1 MTDDLALNDLVL
13 ERVTSA
19 ELPERVKDLVLAAF
33 EGEDTLAA
41 ALACTRGPMRTGTTA
56 EKQGVPPEMFLRRIT
71 VRGFRGIGPET
82 ALELDPGPG
91 LTVVSGRNG
100 SGKSSFAEAAELV
113 LTGENRRWSGKEHN
127 KPLWREGWRN
137 LGTGGEV
144 TISAELVIAGD
155 TQPTTVRM
163 AWPEGRKLD
172 KPEWTVQRRGTPR
185 DTVDDALWPRE
196 FELYRPFLSYDELG
210 AVFTARPSEL
220 HDQLHRLLGLGAL
233 DEARERLRTTRL
245 EHEGRAKALK
255 ASTQDVLALL
265 AGVDDPRARR
275 AETLLGTSK
284 PDLDDVAVLALHDD
298 DTAETARHR
307 ALLRITVPRAVEV
320 HTAAEQV
327 RVALDHQSDVNGR
340 AIESAAADTVGSL
353 LDQALSL
360 HAEHGDR
367 PCPVCEE
374 GTLDTAWRDRA
385 RRRLDETRVLAKE
398 VRAARAAVESAV
410 HALTGLV
417 VAVPSE
423 LRDHVGDAG
432 VDGVITIWEEWAA
445 LRTSSDRAAAAAS
458 AMAVHARL
466 AAALTDIHDTA
477 RKALT
482 QLDEVWRPVANRLLA
497 WHEQAENIRRET
509 ARLADVRKAETW
521 LKSAADAIRDDRM
534 APIADQAQHIWQRMR
549 QHSDVQLDKVRLAGG
564 AVMRRVT
571 LAVTVGEHATS
582 AYSVMSQGE
591 LHALGL
597 SLFLPRATMPASP
610 FRFIVVDDPVQA
622 MDPGKVSGLA
632 EVLAAVAQTRQVVV
646 FSHDDRFADAVRR
659 LPVPPTLWEVRRGPG
674 SAVEVVRGSDPVD
687 RYLADAKA
695 LVRTDEMPPDLR
707 AELVVNC
714 CRGALEAAAHRKVRT
729 VRLGRGVT
737 HADVEEALSRART
750 THAKLTLAVFDD
762 PDRAGDLLT
771 RLNRDAG
778 GWAADVVQTCKAGA
792 HLGFTGNLPRLIA
805 DTERLTRWL
814 VR

>member
-1 MTDDLALNDLVL
+1 MTDVLALNDLVL

-19 ELPERVKDLVLAAF
+19 ELPARVKDLVLAAF
-33 EGEDTLAA
+33 ESEDTLAA
-41 ALACTRGPMRTGTTA
+41 ALAGTWSPTWTDTTA
-56 EKQGVPPEMFLRRIT
+56 EKRDLPPEMFLRRIT

-82 ALELDPGPG
+82 VLELAPGPG

-144 TISAELVIAGD
+144 AISAELVIAGD
-155 TQPTTVRM
+155 ERPTTVRM
-163 AWPEGRKLD
+163 AWPDGRELD
-172 KPEWTVQRRGTPR
+172 KPEWTVQRLGAPR

-255 ASTQDVLALL
+255 SSTQDVLALL

-275 AETLLGTSK
+275 AETLLGMPK
-284 PDLDDVAVLALHDD
+284 PDLDEVAVLALHDD
-298 DTAETARHR
+298 DTAETTRHR
-307 ALLRITVPRAVEV
+307 ALLRLTVPRAIEV
-320 HTAAEQV
+320 NTAAERV
-327 RVALDHQSDVNGR
+327 RAALDHQADVNGR
-340 AIESAAADTVGSL
+340 AIEAAAADTIGSL

-385 RRRLDETRVLAKE
+385 RRRLDETRGLAKE
-398 VRAARAAVESAV
+398 VRAAREAVESAV

-423 LRDHVGDAG
+423 LRDHEGDAG
-432 VDGVITIWEEWAA
+432 VDGVITIWQEWAA
-445 LRTSSDRAAAAAS
+445 LRTSSDRAAAS
-458 AMAVHARL
+458 AVAVHARL
-466 AAALTDIHDTA
+466 SAALTDVHDTA

-482 QLDEVWRPVANRLLA
+482 QLDEVWRPVANRLLT
-497 WHEQAENIRRET
+497 WHEQAENVQREKP
-509 ARLADVRKAETW
+509 RLAEVRKAETW
-521 LKSAADAIRDDRM
+521 LKSATDAIRDDRM
-534 APIADQAQHIWQRMR
+534 APIADQAQRIWQQMR
-549 QHSDVQLDKVRLAGG
+549 QHSDVQLEKVRLAGG

-582 AYSVMSQGE
+582 AYGVMSQGE

-632 EVLAAVAQTRQVVV
+632 EVLAAAARTRQVVV

-674 SAVEVVRGSDPVD
+674 STVEVVGGSDPVD
-687 RYLADAKA
+687 RYLDDAHA
-695 LVRTDEMPPDLR
+695 LARTDEMPSDLR

-714 CRGALEAAAHRKVRT
+714 CRGALEAAAHRKVRA
-729 VRLGRGVT
+729 VRLGHGVT
-737 HADVEEALSRART
+737 HADVEEALTRART

-762 PDRAGDLLT
+762 PDRASDLLT

-792 HLGFTGNLPRLIA
+792 HIGFTGNLPRLIA

>member
-1 MTDDLALNDLVL
+1 MTDDLALHDLVL
-13 ERVTSA
+13 ERVAPA
-19 ELPERVKDLVLAAF
+19 ELPGRVKDLVLAAF
-33 EGEDTLAA
+33 ESEDVLTATLAGA
-41 ALACTRGPMRTGTTA
+41 RSPTWTEAST

-82 ALELDPGPG
+82 VLELDPGPG

-127 KPLWREGWRN
+127 KPLWRDGWRN
-137 LGTGGEV
+137 LETGGEV
-144 TISAELVIAGD
+144 AISAELVIAGD
-155 TQPTTVRM
+155 ARPTTVRM
-163 AWPEGRKLD
+163 VWPDGRKLD
-172 KPEWTVQRRGTPR
+172 KPEWTVQRHGESR
-185 DTVDDALWPRE
+185 DAVDGALWPRE
-196 FELYRPFLSYDELG
+196 LELYRPFLSYDELG
-210 AVFTARPSEL
+210 AVFTTRPSEL

-233 DEARERLRTTRL
+233 DDARDRLRTARL

-255 ASTQDVLALL
+255 AATQDVLATL

-275 AETLLGTSK
+275 AESLLGTPK
-284 PDLDDVAVLALHDD
+284 PDLDEVALLALHDD

-307 ALLRITVPRAVEV
+307 ALLGITVPRAVEV
-320 HTAAEQV
+320 HTAAERV
-327 RVALDHQSDVNGR
+327 RAALDHQADVSGR
-340 AIESAAADTVGSL
+340 AIESAAADTIGAL
-353 LDQALSL
+353 LDQALRL
-360 HAEHGDR
+360 HDEYGDR

-374 GTLDTAWRDRA
+374 GTLDLAWRDRA
-385 RRRLDETRVLAKE
+385 QRRLAETRELAKE
-398 VRAARAAVESAV
+398 IHTARQAVDSAV

-417 VAVPSE
+417 MAVPSN
-423 LRDHVGDAG
+423 LRDHEGDAG
-432 VDGVITIWEEWAA
+432 VDGLITIWDEWAA
-445 LRTSSDRAAAAAS
+445 LRTRSDRAATAAS
-458 AMAVHARL
+458 AAAVHARL
-466 AAALTDIHDTA
+466 EAALTDVHTIA

-482 QLDEVWRPVANRLLA
+482 QLDEVWRPVANRLLT
-497 WHEQAENIRRET
+497 WHEQAENVRRET
-509 ARLADVRKAETW
+509 ARLAEVRKAETW

-534 APIADQAQHIWQRMR
+534 APIADQAQGIWQHMR
-549 QHSDVQLDKVRLAGG
+549 QHSDVQLSKVRLTGAAG
-564 AVMRRVT
+564 VRRVA
-571 LAVTVGEHATS
+571 LSVTVGDHATS

-632 EVLAAVAQTRQVVV
+632 EVLASVARTRQVVV

-659 LPVPPTLWEVRRGPG
+659 LPTPPTLWEVRRGSG

-687 RYLADAKA
+687 RYLADAHA
-695 LVRTDEMPPDLR
+695 LARTDEMPSDLR

-729 VRLGRGVT
+729 VRLGRGAT
-737 HADVEEALSRART
+737 HADVEDALSRART

-762 PDRAGDLLT
+762 PNRASDLLT

-792 HLGFTGNLPRLIA
+792 HVGFTGDLRRLIA
-805 DTERLTRWL
+805 DTERLARWL